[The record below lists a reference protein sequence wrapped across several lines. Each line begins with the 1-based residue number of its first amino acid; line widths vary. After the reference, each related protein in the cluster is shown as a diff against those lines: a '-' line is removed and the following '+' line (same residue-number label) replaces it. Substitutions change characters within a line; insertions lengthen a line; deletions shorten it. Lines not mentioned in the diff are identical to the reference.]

1 MNFDLGEVLTRTWK
15 IGWNHKVLWLWQMTP
30 GILGI
35 IFMPLFILAN
45 PAFLMLFGG
54 DPETY
59 FTDYPWIPLVFM
71 AVMFIFAIPA
81 IFLSVMA
88 QLTTTYGA
96 IKVEKGA
103 EKLAFM
109 DLFRES
115 LPYFWRVLGV
125 YAIFAA
131 CWMVIW
137 FGFMFFFMAGSMLT
151 MGLASLCFIPFF
163 FLFIPVL
170 IVGLS
175 VVELAQNAIIADDMG
190 VMDAISHGWKLFRA
204 NWLGIVILMIV
215 LYFAMYILSMVITFP
230 MMFPMMFL
238 PLGFNAQGEPSL
250 VMMILFF
257 AFTMLIFLGS
267 FIVQGISMAFFQT
280 GWAVLY
286 QRINRADN
294 APVTTEAAE

>member
-15 IGWNHKVLWLWQMTP
+15 IGWNHKVLWLWQMMP
-30 GILGI
+30 GVLAVF
-35 IFMPLFILAN
+35 FMPLFILAN
-45 PAFLMLFGG
+45 PAFPMLMGG
-54 DPETY
+54 DPDTY
-59 FTDYPWIPLVFM
+59 FTDYPWIPFALI
-71 AVMFIFAIPA
+71 AVMFLFAIPS

-88 QLTTTYGA
+88 QLATTYGA

-163 FLFIPVL
+163 FLLIPLL
-170 IVGLS
+170 IAGLS
-175 VVELAQNAIIADDMG
+175 VVELAQNAIVADDMG

-286 QRINRADN
+286 QRINRAND
-294 APVTTEAAE
+294 APVTAEAVE

>member
-15 IGWNHKVLWLWQMTP
+15 IGWNHKVLWLWQMAP

-45 PAFLMLFGG
+45 PAFLMFFGG

-59 FTDYPWIPLVFM
+59 FTDYPWIPFVFI
-71 AVMFIFAIPA
+71 ALMFIFAIPA

-96 IKVEKGA
+96 VKVEKGA
-103 EKLAFM
+103 ERLAFM

-125 YAIFAA
+125 YAIFAVG
-131 CWMVIW
+131 WFIIW
-137 FGFMFFFMAGSMLT
+137 FGFIFLFMAGSMLT
-151 MGLASLCFIPFF
+151 MGLGSLCFVPFF
-163 FLFIPVL
+163 FLFIPVV
-170 IVGLS
+170 IAGFS
-175 VVELAQNAIIADDMG
+175 VLELAQNAIVADDMG

-204 NWLGIVILMIV
+204 NWLGVVILMIV

-238 PLGFNAQGEPSL
+238 PIGLGSQGEPN
-250 VMMILFF
+250 MAIIILFF
-257 AFTMLIFLGS
+257 ALTMLVMAGS
-267 FIVQGISMAFFQT
+267 FIVQGISMTFFQT

-286 QRINRADN
+286 RRINKADN
-294 APVTTEAAE
+294 SPAMAETAE

>member
-15 IGWNHKVLWLWQMTP
+15 IGWNHKVLWLWQMMP
-30 GILGI
+30 GILALF
-35 IFMPLFILAN
+35 FMPLFILAN
-45 PAFLMLFGG
+45 PAFPMLMGG
-54 DPETY
+54 DPDTY
-59 FTDYPWIPLVFM
+59 FTDYPWIPFALI
-71 AVMFIFAIPA
+71 AVMFLFAIPS

-88 QLTTTYGA
+88 QLATTYGA

-115 LPYFWRVLGV
+115 LPYFWRVMGV

-163 FLFIPVL
+163 FLLIPLL
-170 IVGLS
+170 IAGLS
-175 VVELAQNAIIADDMG
+175 VVELAQNAIVADDMG

-230 MMFPMMFL
+230 LMFPMMFL

-286 QRINRADN
+286 QRINRAND
-294 APVTTEAAE
+294 APVTAEAVE

>member
-1 MNFDLGEVLTRTWK
+1 
-15 IGWNHKVLWLWQMTP
+15 
-30 GILGI
+30 
-35 IFMPLFILAN
+35 
-45 PAFLMLFGG
+45 
-54 DPETY
+54 
-59 FTDYPWIPLVFM
+59 M

-109 DLFRES
+109 DLFREG
-115 LPYFWRVLGV
+115 LPYFWRGLGV

-151 MGLASLCFIPFF
+151 MGLASLCFFPFF
-163 FLFIPVL
+163 FLLIPAL
-170 IVGLS
+170 IVGFS

-204 NWLGIVILMIV
+204 NWLGVVILMIV
-215 LYFAMYILSMVITFP
+215 LYFAMYFLSMIITFP

-238 PLGFNAQGEPSL
+238 PLGLDPRGEPSL

-257 AFTMLIFLGS
+257 AFTMLVILGS

-294 APVTTEAAE
+294 APVTAEAAE

>member
-15 IGWNHKVLWLWQMTP
+15 IGWNHKVLWLWQMMP
-30 GILGI
+30 GVLAVF
-35 IFMPLFILAN
+35 FMPLFILAN
-45 PAFLMLFGG
+45 PAFPMLMGG
-54 DPETY
+54 DPDTY
-59 FTDYPWIPLVFM
+59 FTDYPWIPFALI
-71 AVMFIFAIPA
+71 AVMFLFAIPS

-88 QLTTTYGA
+88 QLATTYGA

-115 LPYFWRVLGV
+115 LPYFWRVLGLFT
-125 YAIFAA
+125 IFAF

-163 FLFIPVL
+163 FLLIPLL
-170 IVGLS
+170 IAGLS
-175 VVELAQNAIIADDMG
+175 VVELAQNAIVADDMG

-238 PLGFNAQGEPSL
+238 PLGYNAQGEPSL

-286 QRINRADN
+286 QRINRAND
-294 APVTTEAAE
+294 APVTAEAVE

>member
-15 IGWNHKVLWLWQMTP
+15 IGWNHKVLWLWQMMP
-30 GILGI
+30 GILALF
-35 IFMPLFILAN
+35 FMPLFILAN
-45 PAFLMLFGG
+45 PAFPMLMGG
-54 DPETY
+54 DPDTY
-59 FTDYPWIPLVFM
+59 FTDYPWIPFALI
-71 AVMFIFAIPA
+71 AVMFLFAIPS

-88 QLTTTYGA
+88 QLATTYGA

-115 LPYFWRVLGV
+115 LPYFWRVMGV

-163 FLFIPVL
+163 FLLIPLL
-170 IVGLS
+170 IAGLS
-175 VVELAQNAIIADDMG
+175 VVELAQNAIVADDMG

-286 QRINRADN
+286 QRINRAND
-294 APVTTEAAE
+294 APVTAEAVE

>member
-1 MNFDLGEVLTRTWK
+1 
-15 IGWNHKVLWLWQMTP
+15 
-30 GILGI
+30 
-35 IFMPLFILAN
+35 
-45 PAFLMLFGG
+45 
-54 DPETY
+54 
-59 FTDYPWIPLVFM
+59 
-71 AVMFIFAIPA
+71 
-81 IFLSVMA
+81 
-88 QLTTTYGA
+88 
-96 IKVEKGA
+96 
-103 EKLAFM
+103 M

-163 FLFIPVL
+163 FLLIPLL
-170 IVGLS
+170 IAGLS
-175 VVELAQNAIIADDMG
+175 VVELAQNAIVADDMG

-286 QRINRADN
+286 QRINRAND
-294 APVTTEAAE
+294 APVTAEAVE

>member
-15 IGWNHKVLWLWQMTP
+15 IGWNHKVLWLWQMMP
-30 GILGI
+30 GVLAVF
-35 IFMPLFILAN
+35 FMPLFILAN
-45 PAFLMLFGG
+45 PAFPMLMGG
-54 DPETY
+54 DPDTY
-59 FTDYPWIPLVFM
+59 FTDYPWIPFVFIG
-71 AVMFIFAIPA
+71 VMFLFAIPS

-88 QLTTTYGA
+88 QLATTYGA

-163 FLFIPVL
+163 FLLIPLL
-170 IVGLS
+170 IAGLS
-175 VVELAQNAIIADDMG
+175 VVGLAQNAIVADNMSI
-190 VMDAISHGWKLFRA
+190 MDAVSHGWKLFRA

-215 LYFAMYILSMVITFP
+215 LYFAMYFLSMVITFP
-230 MMFPMMFL
+230 MMLPMMFL
-238 PLGFNAQGEPSL
+238 PFGFDAQGEPNL
-250 VMMILFF
+250 VMMVLFF
-257 AFTMLIFLGS
+257 AVIMVISLLSI
-267 FIVQGISMAFFQT
+267 IVQGISMAFFQT

-286 QRINRADN
+286 QRINRKEN
-294 APVTTEAAE
+294 SPVTVEATE

>member
-15 IGWNHKVLWLWQMTP
+15 IGWNHKVLWLWQMMP
-30 GILGI
+30 GVLAIF
-35 IFMPLFILAN
+35 FMPLFLLAN
-45 PAFLMLFGG
+45 PAFPMLLGG
-54 DPETY
+54 DPDTY
-59 FTDYPWIPLVFM
+59 YTHYPWIPFVFIG
-71 AVMFIFAIPA
+71 VMFLFAIPS
-81 IFLSVMA
+81 IFLSVLA
-88 QLTTTYGA
+88 QLATTYGA

-115 LPYFWRVLGV
+115 LPYFWRLLGV

-131 CWMVIW
+131 CWMAIW
-137 FGFMFFFMAGSMLT
+137 FGFMFFFMAGSVLT

-170 IVGLS
+170 IAGFS
-175 VVELAQNAIIADDMG
+175 VVELAQNAIVADDMG

-204 NWLGIVILMIV
+204 NWLGVVILMIV
-215 LYFAMYILSMVITFP
+215 LYFAMYFLSMVITLP
-230 MMFPMMFL
+230 MMLPMMFL
-238 PLGFNAQGEPSL
+238 PFGFDARGEPNL

-257 AFTMLIFLGS
+257 AVIMVISLLSI
-267 FIVQGISMAFFQT
+267 IVQGISMAFFQT

-286 QRINRADN
+286 QRLNRADN
-294 APVTTEAAE
+294 SPVTAELAE

>member
-15 IGWNHKVLWLWQMTP
+15 IGWNHKVLWLWQMMP
-30 GILGI
+30 GVLAVF
-35 IFMPLFILAN
+35 FMPLFILAN
-45 PAFLMLFGG
+45 PAFPMLMGG
-54 DPETY
+54 DPDTY
-59 FTDYPWIPLVFM
+59 FTDYPWIPFVFIG
-71 AVMFIFAIPA
+71 VMFLFAIPS

-88 QLTTTYGA
+88 QLATTYGA

-163 FLFIPVL
+163 FLLIPL
-170 IVGLS
+170 LMAGLS
-175 VVELAQNAIIADDMG
+175 VVGLAQNAIVADNMSI
-190 VMDAISHGWKLFRA
+190 MDAVSHGWKLFRA

-215 LYFAMYILSMVITFP
+215 LYFAMYFLSMVITFP
-230 MMFPMMFL
+230 MMLPMMFL
-238 PLGFNAQGEPSL
+238 PFGFDAQGEPNL
-250 VMMILFF
+250 VMMVLFF
-257 AFTMLIFLGS
+257 AVIMVISLLSI
-267 FIVQGISMAFFQT
+267 IVQGISMAFFQT

-286 QRINRADN
+286 QRINRKEN
-294 APVTTEAAE
+294 SPVTVEATE

>member
-15 IGWNHKVLWLWQMTP
+15 IGWNHKVLWLWQMMP
-30 GILGI
+30 GILALF
-35 IFMPLFILAN
+35 FMPLFILAN
-45 PAFLMLFGG
+45 PAFPMLMGG
-54 DPETY
+54 DPDTY
-59 FTDYPWIPLVFM
+59 FTDYPWIPFVFIG
-71 AVMFIFAIPA
+71 VMFLFAIPS
-81 IFLSVMA
+81 IFLSVLA
-88 QLTTTYGA
+88 QLATTYGA

-125 YAIFAA
+125 FAA
-131 CWMVIW
+131 FALCWMIIW
-137 FGFMFFFMAGSMLT
+137 SGFMFFFMAGSVLT

-170 IVGLS
+170 IAGFS
-175 VVELAQNAIIADDMG
+175 VVELAQNAIVADNMG
-190 VMDAISHGWKLFRA
+190 IMDAVSHGWKLFRA

-215 LYFAMYILSMVITFP
+215 LYFAMYFLSMVITFP
-230 MMFPMMFL
+230 MMLPMMFL
-238 PLGFNAQGEPSL
+238 PFGFDAQGEPNL

-257 AFTMLIFLGS
+257 AVIMVISLLSI
-267 FIVQGISMAFFQT
+267 IVQGISMAFFQT

-286 QRINRADN
+286 QRLNRADN
-294 APVTTEAAE
+294 SPVTAELVE

>member
-15 IGWNHKVLWLWQMTP
+15 IGWNHKVLWLWQMMP
-30 GILGI
+30 GILALF
-35 IFMPLFILAN
+35 FMPLFILAN
-45 PAFLMLFGG
+45 PAFPMLMGG
-54 DPETY
+54 DPDTY
-59 FTDYPWIPLVFM
+59 FTDYPWIPFVFIG
-71 AVMFIFAIPA
+71 VMFLFAIPS
-81 IFLSVMA
+81 IFLSVLA
-88 QLTTTYGA
+88 QLATTYGA

-163 FLFIPVL
+163 FLLIPLL
-170 IVGLS
+170 IAGLS
-175 VVELAQNAIIADDMG
+175 VVELAQNAIVADDMG

-204 NWLGIVILMIV
+204 NWLGVVILMIV
-215 LYFAMYILSMVITFP
+215 LYFAMYFLSMIITFP
-230 MMFPMMFL
+230 MMLPMMFL
-238 PLGFNAQGEPSL
+238 PFGFNAQGEPNL

-257 AFTMLIFLGS
+257 AVIMVISLLSI
-267 FIVQGISMAFFQT
+267 IVQGISMAFFQT

-286 QRINRADN
+286 QRINRKEN
-294 APVTTEAAE
+294 SPVTAVATE